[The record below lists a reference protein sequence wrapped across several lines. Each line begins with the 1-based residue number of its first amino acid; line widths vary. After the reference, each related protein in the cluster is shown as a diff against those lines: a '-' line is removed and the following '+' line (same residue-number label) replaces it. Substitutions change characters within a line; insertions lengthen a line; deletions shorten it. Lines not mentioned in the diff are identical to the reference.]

1 MLYYGDKISPNMVK
15 TDEGYLICKNVP
27 LGKVGTM
34 QYMGDELPAEFGLKS
49 DAVVNCMRP
58 PESLFNKDTIASF
71 EGKPVTNLHP
81 SELLTA
87 GTISAYSRGHVQNVH
102 REGDFLVGDL
112 YITDPGLISEIEN
125 NQKREVSSGYLSGW
139 TKGKNGKYEQV
150 DIKGNHVAVVPNGR
164 AGHKVAIKDSAEN
177 LKLQKSGGNKMDKN
191 TLIGKILSKFA
202 MDAEPEEVAAASK
215 MLNEKDAQKPVKDA
229 EPAPSSVEA
238 TTVTKDADPGQDKM
252 GELEM
257 KVDKL
262 IDIVT
267 ALVASDKKV
276 HETAAKETMDELEG
290 ELNIPAQ
297 APVGDEDPEEIQP
310 DEAQVEP
317 DEDDEVAPEM
327 VEDEEPIKKL
337 VKDMRPVIM
346 AIKDEKVRNAVA
358 QKFVKA
364 VRDSRPAQVHTG
376 IYGQIARNSANTRKK
391 AVMDSAA
398 KKPENFADRGAK
410 AVDAWAD
417 AAKRLQGGK

>member
-1 MLYYGDKISPNMVK
+1 
-15 TDEGYLICKNVP
+15 
-27 LGKVGTM
+27 
-34 QYMGDELPAEFGLKS
+34 
-49 DAVVNCMRP
+49 
-58 PESLFNKDTIASF
+58 
-71 EGKPVTNLHP
+71 
-81 SELLTA
+81 
-87 GTISAYSRGHVQNVH
+87 
-102 REGDFLVGDL
+102 
-112 YITDPGLISEIEN
+112 
-125 NQKREVSSGYLSGW
+125 
-139 TKGKNGKYEQV
+139 
-150 DIKGNHVAVVPNGR
+150 
-164 AGHKVAIKDSAEN
+164 
-177 LKLQKSGGNKMDKN
+177 MDKN

-202 MDAEPEEVAAASK
+202 MDAEPEEAAAASK

-252 GELEM
+252 SELEM
-257 KVDKL
+257 KIDKL
-262 IDIVT
+262 ADIVT

-297 APVGDEDPEEIQP
+297 APVGDEDTEEIQP
-310 DEAQVEP
+310 EAQAEP

-391 AVMDSAA
+391 AVMDSAVR
-398 KKPENFADRGAK
+398 KPESFADRGVK
-410 AVDAWAD
+410 AVDAWAE